1 MIDSRADVSEAL
13 AALSRASHALA
24 EGAALD
30 PILAQL
36 AEAAIHGSG
45 AEIAVVWLP
54 EHSGS
59 FVARLVRA
67 SSSALAAEIEG
78 LSAESIETAAEHV
91 RGLLD
96 PGAVGLTVPFDA
108 DGEAGMLGLARRGEQ
123 FDREATRVAMLAG
136 NLAWLATRLC
146 DDGTAIGREV
156 GLLDVAGDAL
166 AAVADDEA
174 AAGLARLAATASG
187 AESAVLW
194 RLRAGALEIEGAHG
208 PPEADPNLKRV
219 VEAILDE
226 HRAFAV
232 QGDRRNGELVTLQ
245 LGQPPLGA
253 LQLRFAPGRGPDE
266 GDLAQ
271 LASFAVRA
279 AHALRSSERARDAG
293 FELERSRALL
303 AVVGEAIARLS
314 LSHTLATALERL
326 GDMLGADRIA
336 VYLREDDGRIAVAAS
351 QGVEGPHEAVAGVLL
366 GAALASRQAGGV
378 VEVDDASIDE
388 RLAAARAQ
396 VSESG
401 IDSALALPL
410 VVGDEPI
417 GLLAVYP
424 RQPRPLSANERA
436 LLVALAAQ
444 LAVAVQNARLHE
456 RATALGRELEEA
468 LGSEREAAKRLNAQ
482 FKISRSF
489 AQSLSLQTTLD
500 VLAESI
506 VTLLGVD
513 AAVIRMPDERGIELT
528 ARAVHVNDERV
539 DAAARALLSRP
550 QQLPRRELLALLER
564 SEPLLLDADR
574 AEALGGALALLAP
587 FLRKGSSAAIVP
599 IATPAELLA
608 TLTIVSLHPGRPVAG
623 EIADT
628 ALSIAGQAALA
639 IDNARLY
646 AQQKA
651 FADTMQRSLLPRA
664 APELPGL
671 ELGDVYESAAR
682 LEVGGDVY
690 DYLTLGDGRL
700 AVVLGDVTGHGV
712 DATADMAMA
721 KYIFR
726 SLAREHVVPGDFL
739 AAANEVVSSEIAPG
753 RFITM
758 VEIVIDSVQGE
769 VACASGGHPQP
780 RLVLPDGTVEG
791 ILAHGLALGIDAPQ
805 TYETVTAAF
814 PPGAIVVVYTDGVVE
829 ARRGGA
835 LFGVERLDALLA
847 EHRALPAQE
856 IAETALAACRGWA
869 DNQELTDDF
878 AVVVIKRSEPQR

>member
-1 MIDSRADVSEAL
+1 M
-13 AALSRASHALA
+13 
-24 EGAALD
+24 
-30 PILAQL
+30 
-36 AEAAIHGSG
+36 
-45 AEIAVVWLP
+45 
-54 EHSGS
+54 
-59 FVARLVRA
+59 
-67 SSSALAAEIEG
+67 
-78 LSAESIETAAEHV
+78 
-91 RGLLD
+91 
-96 PGAVGLTVPFDA
+96 
-108 DGEAGMLGLARRGEQ
+108 
-123 FDREATRVAMLAG
+123 
-136 NLAWLATRLC
+136 
-146 DDGTAIGREV
+146 
-156 GLLDVAGDAL
+156 
-166 AAVADDEA
+166 
-174 AAGLARLAATASG
+174 
-187 AESAVLW
+187 
-194 RLRAGALEIEGAHG
+194 
-208 PPEADPNLKRV
+208 
-219 VEAILDE
+219 
-226 HRAFAV
+226 
-232 QGDRRNGELVTLQ
+232 
-245 LGQPPLGA
+245 
-253 LQLRFAPGRGPDE
+253 
-266 GDLAQ
+266 
-271 LASFAVRA
+271 
-279 AHALRSSERARDAG
+279 
-293 FELERSRALL
+293 
-303 AVVGEAIARLS
+303 GEAIARLS
-314 LSHTLATALERL
+314 LSHTLDTALERL
-326 GDMLGADRIA
+326 GDMLGTDRIA

-351 QGVEGPHEAVAGVLL
+351 QGVEGPHEAVAAVLF
-366 GAALASRQAGGV
+366 AIALASRQAGGV
-378 VEVDDASIDE
+378 VEVDDASLDD
-388 RLAAARAQ
+388 RLGPARAQ
-396 VSESG
+396 VTEAG

-489 AQSLSLQTTLD
+489 AQSLSLETTLD

-528 ARAVHVNDERV
+528 ARAVYVNDERV
-539 DAAARALLSRP
+539 DSAARALLSRP

-587 FLRKGSSAAIVP
+587 LLRKGSSAAIVP

-651 FADTMQRSLLPRA
+651 FADTMQRSLFPRGPRDPRTRA
-664 APELPGL
+664 RRRL
-671 ELGDVYESAAR
+671 ESAAR

-721 KYIFR
+721 KYVFR
-726 SLAREHVVPGDFL
+726 SLAREHPVPGDFL
-739 AAANEVVSSEIAPG
+739 AAANEVVSSEIASG

-758 VEIVIDSVQGE
+758 VELVIDSVKGE

-791 ILAHGLALGIDAPQ
+791 IAARGLALGIDAPQ
-805 TYETVTAAF
+805 AYETVTAAF

-829 ARRGGA
+829 ARRSGEQ
-835 LFGVERLDALLA
+835 FGIERLDALLS

-856 IAETALAACRGWA
+856 MAETALLACRDWS
-869 DNQELTDDF
+869 DNGELTDDF
-878 AVVVIKRSEPQR
+878 ALVVIKRRET